1 MESANEIRRVQGI
14 EECFPLLPHRRFLMQ
29 GQMMNFPLTLTP
41 LLERARRLFPKKE
54 VVTKAGPGLERATY
68 EKIAERVARLANA
81 LEKLGVKRGDRV
93 ATFAWNNA
101 RHLEIYFAVPCMG
114 AVLHPLNLRLPADQ
128 LAYIVVHA
136 DDQVLFIDPTLLPT
150 IESLAP
156 HLKSIKCFVIM
167 GDKVPE
173 GTTLKPVYAYEDLLQ
188 EASPEYPW
196 PHLEEND
203 AAAMCYTS
211 GTTGNPKGVVYSHR
225 SIYLHSLG
233 LSMADS
239 FGLSERDV
247 FMPVVP
253 MFHVLAWG
261 TPFAAVMLGTK
272 LVFPGPHLQ
281 PRDLAELIQA
291 EKVTLTAGVPTLW
304 LGILNLLEK
313 EQYDM
318 SSLRGMIVGGAA
330 APRSMIEAFDK
341 KHGLNVIHA
350 WGMTEMSP
358 LGTVSRLK
366 SYQLDL
372 PEAERFAFR
381 AKQGTPV
388 PGVEIRAVDVWGK
401 ELPWDG
407 KAFGELQVRG
417 PWIVSSYFNDER
429 SAESFMDG
437 WFRTGD
443 VVTIDAEGFVQI
455 VDRTK
460 DLVKSGGEW
469 ISSQDLENAIMAH
482 PKVLEASVI
491 AVPHAKWQER
501 PLACVVIKPEFKD
514 KVTKAE
520 LFEHLRLRFDKMY
533 IPDDIVFIDAVP
545 KTSVGKFDKKVLRA
559 KYKDYQ
565 LPE

>member
-1 MESANEIRRVQGI
+1 
-14 EECFPLLPHRRFLMQ
+14 MQ
-29 GQMMNFPLTLTP
+29 GQMMEYQLTLTP
-41 LLERARRLFPKKE
+41 LLERAQRLFPKKE
-54 VVTKAGPGLERATY
+54 IVTKAGPGLERFTY
-68 EKIAERVARLANA
+68 EQMAERVGRLANA
-81 LEKLGVKRGDRV
+81 LVKLGVKNGDRV

-101 RHLEIYFAVPCMG
+101 RHLELYFAVPCMG
-114 AVLHPLNLRLPADQ
+114 AVLHPLNLRLPPDQ
-128 LAYIVVHA
+128 LIYIVGHA
-136 DDQVLFIDPTLLPT
+136 EDKVLFVDPTLLPA
-150 IESLAP
+150 IEKLAP
-156 HLKSIKCFVIM
+156 HFKNIKHYIVM

-173 GTTLKPVYAYEDLLQ
+173 GTTLSPVHSYEELLAN
-188 EASPEYPW
+188 ASSEYPW
-196 PHLEEND
+196 PQLNEND

-233 LSMADS
+233 LSMTDS
-239 FGLSERDV
+239 FGLSEADV

-261 TPFAAVMLGTK
+261 TPFATVMLGTK
-272 LVFPGPHLQ
+272 LVFPGPHMQ
-281 PRDLAELIQA
+281 PRDLASLIEA

-313 EQYDM
+313 EHYDL

-330 APRSMIEAFDK
+330 APQSMIEDFEK

-358 LGTVSRLK
+358 LGTVSHLK
-366 SYQLDL
+366 SYQHDL
-372 PEAERFAFR
+372 PEAEQFAIR
-381 AKQGTPV
+381 AKQGVAV
-388 PGVEIRAVDVWGK
+388 PGVDIRAVDEQGQ
-401 ELPWDG
+401 EIPWDG
-407 KAFGELQVRG
+407 KAFGELQVKG
-417 PWIVSSYFNDER
+417 PWVVSGYYNDDR
-429 SAESFMDG
+429 TPESFMDG

-443 VVTIDAEGFVQI
+443 VVTIDPEGFVQI

-482 PKVLEASVI
+482 PKVLEAAVI
-491 AVPHAKWQER
+491 AVPHPKWQER
-501 PLACVVIKPEFKD
+501 PLACVVPKPDFKD
-514 KVTKAE
+514 SLTKAE
-520 LFEHLRLRFDKMY
+520 LFEHLRGRFDKMY
-533 IPDDIVFIDAVP
+533 IPDDIVFIEAVP

-559 KYKDYQ
+559 EYKDYQ

>member
-1 MESANEIRRVQGI
+1 
-14 EECFPLLPHRRFLMQ
+14 MQ
-29 GQMMNFPLTLTP
+29 GQMMDYQLTLTP
-41 LLERARRLFPKKE
+41 LLERARRLFPTKE
-54 VVTKAGPGLERATY
+54 IVTKAGPGLERFTY
-68 EKIAERVARLANA
+68 KQMYERVSRLANA
-81 LEKLGVKRGDRV
+81 LAKLGVKSGDRV

-101 RHLEIYFAVPCMG
+101 RHLEIYFAAPCMG
-114 AVLHPLNLRLPADQ
+114 AVLHPLNLRLPPEQ
-128 LAYIVVHA
+128 LIYIVGHA
-136 DDQVLFIDPTLLPT
+136 DDQVLFVDPTLLPGV
-150 IESLAP
+150 EKLAP
-156 HLKSIKCFVIM
+156 HFKNIKHYIVM

-173 GTTLKPVYAYEDLLQ
+173 GTTLSPVHAYEELLTN
-188 EASPEYPW
+188 ASPEYPW
-196 PHLEEND
+196 PQLNEND

-225 SIYLHSLG
+225 STYLHCLG

-239 FGLSERDV
+239 VGLTEADV

-272 LVFPGPHLQ
+272 LVFPGPHMQ
-281 PRDLAELIQA
+281 PRDLASLVEA

-313 EQYDM
+313 EHYDM
-318 SSLRGMIVGGAA
+318 SSLRGMVVGGAA
-330 APRSMIEAFDK
+330 APQSMIEDFEK
-341 KHGLNVIHA
+341 KHGLNVVHA

-358 LGTVSRLK
+358 LGTVSFLK
-366 SYQLDL
+366 SYQRDL
-372 PEAERFAFR
+372 PEAERFAIR
-381 AKQGTPV
+381 AKQGMPV
-388 PGVEIRAVDVWGK
+388 PGVEIRAVDVEGK
-401 ELPWDG
+401 EIPWDG
-407 KAFGELQVRG
+407 KAFGELQVKG
-417 PWIVSSYFNDER
+417 PWIAGSYYNDDR

-443 VVTIDAEGFVQI
+443 VVNIDPEGFIQI

-482 PKVLEASVI
+482 PKVLEAAVI
-491 AVPHAKWQER
+491 AVPHPKWQER
-501 PLACVVIKPEFKD
+501 PLACVVPKPDFKD
-514 KVTKAE
+514 SLTKAE
-520 LFEHLRLRFDKMY
+520 IFEHLRERFDKMY
-533 IPDDIVFIDAVP
+533 IPDDIVFIEEVP

-559 KYKDYQ
+559 EYKDYV

>member
-1 MESANEIRRVQGI
+1 
-14 EECFPLLPHRRFLMQ
+14 MQ
-29 GQMMNFPLTLTP
+29 GQMMDYQLTLTP

-54 VVTKAGPGLERATY
+54 IVTKAGPGLERFTY
-68 EKIAERVARLANA
+68 EQMTQRVARLAGA

-101 RHLEIYFAVPCMG
+101 RHLELYFAIPCMG
-114 AVLHPLNLRLPADQ
+114 AVLHPLNLRLPGDQ
-128 LAYIVVHA
+128 LAYIISHA
-136 DDQVLFIDPTLLPT
+136 DDQIIFVDPTLLPAV
-150 IESLAP
+150 EKLAP
-156 HLKSIKCFVIM
+156 LLKNVRHYVVM

-173 GTTLKPVYAYEDLLQ
+173 GTTLKPVHAYEDLL
-188 EASPEYPW
+188 ANSSPNFPW
-196 PHLEEND
+196 PNLHETD

-233 LSMADS
+233 LSMTDS
-239 FGLSERDV
+239 FGLSEKDV

-261 TPFAAVMLGTK
+261 TPFATVMLGTK
-272 LVFPGPHLQ
+272 LVFPGPNLQ

-304 LGILNLLEK
+304 LGLLSLLEK
-313 EQYDM
+313 ERYDL

-330 APRSMIEAFDK
+330 APRSMIEAYKNKYD
-341 KHGLNVIHA
+341 LDVIHA

-358 LGTVSRLK
+358 LGTVSHLK

-372 PEAERFAFR
+372 PEAERFAIR

-388 PGVEIRAVDVWGK
+388 PGVEIRAVDEAGQEVA
-401 ELPWDG
+401 WDG
-407 KAFGELQVRG
+407 KAFGELQVKG
-417 PWIVSSYFNDER
+417 PWVISSYYNDER
-429 SAESFMDG
+429 SADSFMDG

-443 VVTIDAEGFVQI
+443 VVTIDQEGSVQI

-482 PKVLEASVI
+482 PKVLEAAVI
-491 AVPHAKWQER
+491 AIPHPKWQER
-501 PLACVVIKPEFKD
+501 PLACVVPKPDYKENL
-514 KVTKAE
+514 TKLE
-520 LFEHLRLRFDKMY
+520 IYDHLRERFAKMY
-533 IPDDIVFIDAVP
+533 LPDDIVFIDAVP
-545 KTSVGKFDKKVLRA
+545 KTSVGKFDKKLLRVQ
-559 KYKDYQ
+559 YKDYQ
-565 LPE
+565 LPEI

>member
-1 MESANEIRRVQGI
+1 
-14 EECFPLLPHRRFLMQ
+14 MQ
-29 GQMMNFPLTLTP
+29 GQMMDYQLTLTP

-54 VVTKAGPGLERATY
+54 IVTKAGPNLERITY
-68 EKIAERVARLANA
+68 GQMTERVARLANA
-81 LEKLGVKRGDRV
+81 LEKLGVRRGDRV
-93 ATFAWNNA
+93 ATFAWNNE
-101 RHLEIYFAVPCMG
+101 RHLELYFAVPCMG

-128 LAYIVVHA
+128 LTYIVAHA
-136 DDQVLFIDPTLLPT
+136 DDQIIFVDPTLLPA
-150 IESLAP
+150 IEKLAP
-156 HLKSIKCFVIM
+156 QFKSVKHYVVM

-173 GTTLKPVYAYEDLLQ
+173 GTTLNPVHSYEELLTD
-188 EASPEYPW
+188 SSSEYPW
-196 PHLEEND
+196 PHLDEND

-233 LSMADS
+233 LSMIDS
-239 FGLSERDV
+239 FGLTERDV

-261 TPFAAVMLGTK
+261 TPFATVMLGTK

-304 LGILNLLEK
+304 LGLLALLDK
-313 EQYDM
+313 ELYDL

-330 APRSMIEAFDK
+330 APQSMIEAFEN
-341 KHGLNVIHA
+341 KHGLKVIHA

-358 LGTVSRLK
+358 LGTVSHLK
-366 SYQLDL
+366 SYQMEL
-372 PEAERFAFR
+372 PEEQRFAFR
-381 AKQGTPV
+381 AKQGLSV
-388 PGVEIRAVDVWGK
+388 PGVEIRAMDESGK
-401 ELPWDG
+401 EIPWDG

-417 PWIVSSYFNDER
+417 PWIISSYYNDDR
-429 SAESFMDG
+429 SADSFIDG

-469 ISSQDLENAIMAH
+469 ISSQDLENVIMAH
-482 PKVLEASVI
+482 PKVLEAAVI
-491 AVPHAKWQER
+491 AVPHPKWQER
-501 PLACVVIKPEFKD
+501 PLACVVPKPDYKD
-514 KVTKAE
+514 NLTKAE
-520 LFEHLRLRFDKMY
+520 IYDHLRTRFDKMY
-533 IPDDIVFIDAVP
+533 LPDDIVFIEAVP
-545 KTSVGKFDKKVLRA
+545 KTSVGKFDKKVLREQ
-559 KYKDYQ
+559 YKNYQ
-565 LPE
+565 LPEA